1 MFNLDTIQEANAKW
15 VEANFPGKCDEN
27 TAFMGMVEEL
37 GELSHARLKG
47 YQGIRAIDRFA
58 ERDAMGDLLIYAL
71 HYCTTKGWMLSEIIE
86 ETWDDVKTRDW
97 IKYPKNGR
105 TE

>member
-1 MFNLDTIQEANAKW
+1 MLSLDKIQVENEEW
-15 VEANFPGKCDEN
+15 VERNFPGKCDEN

-37 GELSHARLKG
+37 GELSHARLKA
-47 YQGIRAIDRFA
+47 YQGIRNIDGFA
-58 ERDAMGDLLIYAL
+58 EWDAMGDLLIYAL
-71 HYCTTKGWMLSEIIE
+71 YYCTTKGWSMFDVINQ
-86 ETWDDVKTRDW
+86 TWYEVKKRDW